1 MIEQFNKE
9 VFVVEGNHDK
19 AKLKSIYP
27 MCDVVIT
34 NGKEISRDT
43 LELLRALNASRGL
56 ILILDPDFPG
66 KSIRQRINDYVGPTK
81 HVFLSKQQCID
92 PIKQKVG
99 LEHASIAYLKS
110 MIDQHVLK
118 SQIEHRILTMS
129 DMVSLG
135 LSGSPC
141 ASQKRRAIAAYFH
154 LGECNAKTM
163 LKRLNMF
170 NIQKD
175 AILKVIT

>member
-1 MIEQFNKE
+1 MIEQFSKE

-27 MCDVVIT
+27 MCDVVTT
-34 NGKEISRDT
+34 NGKEISIET
-43 LELLRALNASRGL
+43 LELLKALNTSRGL

-81 HVFLSKQQCID
+81 HVFLSKQECID
-92 PIKQKVG
+92 HIKHKVG
-99 LEHASIAYLKS
+99 VEHASTAYLKT
-110 MIDQHVLK
+110 MIDKHILA
-118 SQIEHRILTMS
+118 SQVEKEMLTMT
-129 DMVSLG
+129 DMVNFG
-135 LSGSPC
+135 LTGSPY
-141 ASQKRRAIAAYFH
+141 ASEKRKAISIYFH

-175 AILKVIT
+175 AIMKVIT

>member
-1 MIEQFNKE
+1 MIEQFSKE

-34 NGKEISRDT
+34 NGKEISHAT
-43 LELLRALNASRGL
+43 LELLKALNTSRGL
-56 ILILDPDFPG
+56 VLILDPDFPG

-81 HVFLSKQQCID
+81 HVFLSKKECID

-99 LEHASIAYLKS
+99 VEHASTTYLKS
-110 MIDQHVLK
+110 MIDQHVLESK
-118 SQIEHRILTMS
+118 QDHHILTMT
-129 DMVSLG
+129 DMVNLG
-135 LSGSPC
+135 LTGSPR
-141 ASQKRRAIAAYFH
+141 ASHKRTAISEHFH

-163 LKRLNMF
+163 LKRINMF
-170 NIQKD
+170 NITKD
-175 AILKVIT
+175 AIMRVIR